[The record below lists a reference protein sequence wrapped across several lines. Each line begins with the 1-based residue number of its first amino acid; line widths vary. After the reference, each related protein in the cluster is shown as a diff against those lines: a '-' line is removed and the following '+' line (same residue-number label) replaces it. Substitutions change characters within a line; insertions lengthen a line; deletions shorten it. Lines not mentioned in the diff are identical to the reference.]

1 MKLTR
6 KPGES
11 FELFLG
17 SQRLATITITNITP
31 GRCSVDIQ
39 CPDAV
44 DVLRSEL
51 IDRETGHAPQ
61 KQHHHNH

>member
-1 MKLTR
+1 MKITR

-44 DVLRSEL
+44 DILRSEL

-61 KQHHHNH
+61 KQHHHNR